1 MYKNEFINVLKTART
16 PSERDF
22 FGSPCFTPDCGSSIV
37 RILITDQNGKVK
49 TLDNEKI
56 IAKLELD
63 EKKMKEEEKRKR
75 ELEDEERKRKNYEEK
90 MKKLEQKNKERTPTS
105 SEKELGDNKEV
116 KAEASSS
123 KNSENLSNPS
133 ADIPLDQITILKKQ
147 KDAGEPEAADKKKSK
162 KAQKERTVLSLEEFT
177 NPETA
182 GDYHGDYQERLN
194 RLAAIK
200 KTFEER
206 GPTQQPPTLSYGDSS
221 GAQQANVNL
230 DAKISKYLNR
240 PEPGAPGAI
249 GQDVM
254 IESIKTDVL
263 QKLRQLGPL
272 KESDTRLVANLGAE
286 GKSLVM
292 EKKGM
297 VAFLKSD
304 ERFGSYAD
312 YVCLRGEAERAK
324 TLHEAVKESAEVG
337 EQRPRSNLGE
347 LARRM
352 RQQLEGSGRE
362 EQDVV
367 EEEEDIVVEEP
378 VEIIDIQVTLHS
390 RS

>member
-1 MYKNEFINVLKTART
+1 M
-16 PSERDF
+16 
-22 FGSPCFTPDCGSSIV
+22 
-37 RILITDQNGKVK
+37 
-49 TLDNEKI
+49 DNEKI

-75 ELEDEERKRKNYEEK
+75 ELEDEERKRKKHEEK

-105 SEKELGDNKEV
+105 SEKEMGDNKEV
-116 KAEASSS
+116 KAEASAS
-123 KNSENLSNPS
+123 KNPASENLSNPA

-162 KAQKERTVLSLEEFT
+162 KVQKERTVLSLEEFT

-206 GPTQQPPTLSYGDSS
+206 GGVYPSNPAPTQQPPTLSYGDSS
-221 GAQQANVNL
+221 GVQQANVNL
-230 DAKISKYLNR
+230 GAKIDKYLGR
-240 PEPGAPGAI
+240 PELTAAPAAI

-324 TLHEAVKESAEVG
+324 TLHETVKESVVEEG

-362 EQDVV
+362 EQGGGGEQDVV
-367 EEEEDIVVEEP
+367 VEEEDIVVDET
-378 VEIIDIQVTLHS
+378 VEIVDIQVTFSPGGSLACGKYS
-390 RS
+390 FLN